1 MSASVLEP
9 SQDEVTD
16 LAENAHRLIERYLHE
31 INVEAHISKKTI
43 VELAYFF
50 YRDIYRIKVQQN
62 DHVTAAKFAGYLGFW
77 IRKLKPIS
85 EAFNIGANKEDPNLE
100 IIEINELAALQI
112 AINVLIQDGKGGAE
126 SELHDPV
133 RRNCQ
138 DNTCDGKVCLTEYI
152 RLYFG
157 LPTNVDYILY
167 SMRHRTF
174 GPHHLVNSLE
184 HLVFG
189 ACKFARGG
197 GLINA
202 VIS

>member
-1 MSASVLEP
+1 MSAAVLEP
-9 SQDEVTD
+9 SQDEVKE
-16 LAENAHRLIERYLHE
+16 LAETAHRLIESYLRE
-31 INVEAHISKKTI
+31 IDVSAIISRKTV

-62 DHVTAAKFAGYLGFW
+62 DQVTAAKFAGYLGFW

-85 EAFNIGANKEDPNLE
+85 QAFKVGTDTEDPNLE
-100 IIEINELAALQI
+100 ILEINELAGLQVS
-112 AINVLIQDGKGGAE
+112 INVLIEDGKGG
-126 SELHDPV
+126 SETQLHDPV

-138 DNTCDGKVCLTEYI
+138 DNTCDGKVCLTEYV

-189 ACKFARGG
+189 ACRFAHSG
-197 GLINA
+197 GLVN
-202 VIS
+202 VPIS